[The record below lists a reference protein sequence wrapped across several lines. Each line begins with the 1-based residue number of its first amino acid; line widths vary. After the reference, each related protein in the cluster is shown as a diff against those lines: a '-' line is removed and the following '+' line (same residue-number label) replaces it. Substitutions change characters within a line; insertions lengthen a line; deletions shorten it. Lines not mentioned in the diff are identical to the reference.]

1 MSISSIQRRRLF
13 EEVTRVFY
21 ASGER
26 PRLTDILS
34 EVSRYFAKY
43 PPGLP
48 LRPTQGFAVD
58 GQKTNLNL
66 INEAFYGMQHN
77 LSVAYE
83 SALEQTRDIMMI
95 TSVMQSNLER
105 LRSRRSALVAT
116 IDDYLFTLFN
126 SDGYYMSISDSFDDL
141 NFTDL
146 NLTSAFVDTTL
157 GRVSLPAN
165 STLSKPIAIN
175 EIGLAP
181 SIKVLAN
188 GAPTNFRSTSPFLN
202 AVDGLDNT
210 IWAIEVETAS
220 PVEVICGLTMVIG
233 SGTNPAYVSRI
244 EFEPWGI
251 QPVQTMIRTQDNNFT
266 ATRQGKETWNKNP
279 TLVEEKIFI
288 PRDVGEDM
296 LFQLGFLGSDFDT
309 KITTSAT
316 KMIFNDRA
324 RQVSKVSFFLRKK
337 VPDYTI
343 KTSSG
348 KTMFRYIFG
357 AKDITL
363 TRQVYDQE
371 AVFVSAP
378 LSLPSDLVK
387 DHVIDAV
394 SILANHSE
402 PTSTS
407 LTYWVAPD
415 LGDGTHDIGDYEWK
429 KITPLE
435 KVDKSPD
442 SVVKF
447 NGAITSIR
455 DINSNPSAGQL
466 QLIETATAAGTPAVQ
481 LNPSPHIIKGTDV
494 WRIAEFSDE
503 ILPSSTVLE
512 EGINTTRVMHV
523 TGSETVANDLS
534 FWADYVSGVSTA
546 EVVYTRIDKGTGFF
560 DGSVIGE
567 DNRFV
572 YIETF
577 LETEAA
583 SELLLRN
590 LRKSDGNARNWDV
603 ELYLNGRRVGDLPV
617 GTDFLAIP
625 WKFVEGLN
633 QVIMLITIP
642 VATDDAP
649 RVYDGKIILME
660 NSSLYDFGTVKLATW
675 TYVDFFH
682 MQYNEVDT
690 PFSFTIREVGTNKKE
705 IISRRKPTDNF
716 RFKYAKATGNG
727 PEAVRLKVDLKRS
740 TGEPSVSPTLDLYR
754 MRFLYA

>member
-26 PRLTDILS
+26 PRLTDVLS

-43 PPGLP
+43 PPGVP

-83 SALEQTRDIMMI
+83 AALEQTRDIMMI

-126 SDGYYMSISDSFDDL
+126 SDGYYMSLSDSFDDL
-141 NFTDL
+141 NYTDL
-146 NLTSAFVDTTL
+146 SLTSAFVDTSL
-157 GRVSLPAN
+157 GRVSLPTN
-165 STLSKPIAIN
+165 SALTKPVAIN

-181 SIKVLAN
+181 AIKVMAN
-188 GAPTNFRSTSPFLN
+188 GKITNYRSISPFLN

-220 PVEVICGLTMVIG
+220 PVEVMCGVTMTIG
-233 SGTNPAYVSRI
+233 STTHPTEISRI
-244 EFEPWGI
+244 EFDPWGI
-251 QPVQTMIRTQDNNFT
+251 QPVQVMIRTQDSNFT
-266 ATRQGKETWNKNP
+266 TTRQGKETASKNQ
-279 TLVEEKIFI
+279 TLIEEKIFI
-288 PRDVGEDM
+288 PKDVGEDIF
-296 LFQLGFLGSDFDT
+296 FQLGFLGSDFDT
-309 KITTSAT
+309 KVTTSAS
-316 KMIFNDRA
+316 KMIFNDSA
-324 RQVSKVSFFLRKK
+324 RQASKISFFLRKK

-357 AKDITL
+357 AKDITF
-363 TRQVYDQE
+363 TKQVYDQE

-378 LSLPSDLVK
+378 LRLPSDLVK

-394 SILANHSE
+394 SILATHNI

-415 LGDGTHDIGDYEWK
+415 LGAGTHDIGDFEWK

-447 NGAITSIR
+447 NGAITSVR
-455 DINSNPSAGQL
+455 DINSNPSSGQL
-466 QLIETATAAGTPAVQ
+466 QLIPTATAAGTPEAK

-494 WRIAEFSDE
+494 WRIAEFQDE
-503 ILPSSTVLE
+503 VLPSSTVLE

-523 TGSETVANDLS
+523 TGSTTEDNDLS
-534 FWADYVSGVSTA
+534 FWADYVDGTSEA

-590 LRKSDGNARNWDV
+590 LRKSDGNARNWDLQ
-603 ELYLNGRRVGDLPV
+603 LYLNGRKVGDLPQ

-633 QVIMLITIP
+633 HIIMLVTIP

-690 PFSFTIREVGTNKKE
+690 PFSFTIREVGTNRKE

-727 PEAVRLKVDLKRS
+727 PDAVRLKVDLSRS
-740 TGEPSVSPTLDLYR
+740 TGEPTVSPSLDLYR